1 MKRTSLLILAI
12 LLSLFAAEA
21 QKAPKPIKLF
31 VETEEIAA
39 LKGLD
44 ASLCALSVGDKVKVN
59 DKTCTVLQ
67 DKKGNLYIEADKVD
81 DGLYQGGFPADVTF
95 TEGNHSP
102 LHMRLVPA
110 QLYKEGSFDRL
121 YMPLRAESAVDGK
134 LTFKALCGVLHLN
147 ISGDAALNCIKL
159 EDKSGAYMTGYFDL
173 DAEAGVLKQRKATA
187 AGVYHTIIECSNNG
201 NGIQIDKAGK
211 DFYVV
216 LPVGEYQQGLKV
228 TLTDRKHHTMECDIR
243 PFAIKRGEITS
254 VEKIAYS
261 YPTDQLFSEK
271 FDNMVFGGDRMRGKY
286 YKGFSPIEA
295 NGSIEGSTTGTE
307 RATYLTRHNTPGS
320 CFIQENWKLTPV
332 EEQLISATYLANR
345 NLSEYKSL
353 LRAQEYQGYLGIGV
367 QDSGR
372 GIFHSP
378 AFSEIP
384 DNSEIEISFK
394 FAMEP
399 NPTCNYDLTITNAG
413 VVKEYWVDGIRHTL
427 TASNYPFK
435 NSQSENIVLSRRNFN
450 FAKFTDEE
458 QKHWFDVRL
467 VVGGATKETALR
479 IMAQEMGE
487 KHRNGFYIDDI
498 EVKLLRAV
506 PREKILR
513 IMDYNV
519 QNGIWSVQHDNY
531 NGFVE
536 FMKKEDIDIAIFCEA
551 STIYYDHTN
560 KGSKFEERYLP
571 YKYQPYE
578 KGKTEHLEPT
588 GWKELAAR
596 YGHNYV
602 AIGAHQDNYPVV
614 VTSKYPIVK
623 SVRLGGPEVS
633 HGGIHAQVEVDGE
646 IINIVGFHTW
656 PQAFA
661 MGVKGKEERAK
672 SKLELGGH
680 KTRYDETKLYMERTI
695 LNPEYADQ
703 KHWIITG
710 DMNCPSPLDDATF
723 DMGWDNPRYAGQRFI
738 LENVPQVK
746 DLIKTYN
753 CVDKRDV
760 VISSTMGAGRIDLM
774 YGSERFVKTLIKA
787 KSPRTG
793 FTSGKWDKETHFYK
807 ERGSDHLPVLCDF
820 EWR

>member
-1 MKRTSLLILAI
+1 MKKTSLLIFAL
-12 LLSLFAAEA
+12 LLSIFVAEA

-31 VETEEIAA
+31 VEAEELAA

-44 ASLCALSVGDKVKVN
+44 ASLCTLSVGDKVKVN
-59 DKTCTVLQ
+59 DKTCTVLK

-81 DGLYQGGFPADVTF
+81 DGIYKGGFPDDITF

-102 LHMRLVPA
+102 LHMRLVPS

-121 YMPLRAESAVDGK
+121 YMPLRAENSVDGK

-201 NGIQIDKAGK
+201 NGVQLNKAGK

-216 LPVGEYQQGLKV
+216 LPVGNYTQGLKV
-228 TLTDRKHHTMECDIR
+228 TLTDRKHHTMECDIK

-261 YPTDQLFSEK
+261 YPTNQLFSEK
-271 FDNMVFGGDRMRGKY
+271 FDNMVYGGDRMRGKS
-286 YKGFSPIEA
+286 YKGFSPIPS
-295 NGSIEGSTTGTE
+295 NGVIEGSATGTE
-307 RATYLTRHNTPGS
+307 RAVYLTKFDTPGS
-320 CFIQENWKLTPV
+320 YYMQENWKLTPV
-332 EEQLISATYLANR
+332 EEQLMSITYLTNR
-345 NLSEYKSL
+345 NIAEYKSL
-353 LRAQEYQGYLGIGV
+353 LRVQEYQGYVGVGV

-372 GIFHSP
+372 GTFETP

-384 DNSEIEISFK
+384 DISEIEISFK

-399 NPTCNYDLTITNAG
+399 SPTCNFDLSILNAG
-413 VVKEYWVDGIRHTL
+413 VVKEYWVDGVRHTL
-427 TASNYPFK
+427 TPTNYPFK
-435 NSQSENIVLSRRNFN
+435 KSNVENIVLSTRTFN
-450 FAKFTDEE
+450 FAKFENDEE
-458 QKHWFDVRL
+458 KHWSEVRL
-467 VVGGATKETALR
+467 VVSGATKKTAMR
-479 IMAQEMGE
+479 IMAQKMGE
-487 KHRNGFYIDDI
+487 KQRNGFYIDDI
-498 EVKLLRAV
+498 EVKLLRSV

-519 QNGIWSVQHDNY
+519 QNGIWSVQHENY
-531 NGFVE
+531 DGFVE
-536 FMKKEDIDIAIFCEA
+536 FMKQEDIDIAIFCEA
-551 STIYYDHTN
+551 STIYYDHTS

-588 GWKELAAR
+588 GWIELAAR
-596 YGHNYV
+596 YGHKYV

-614 VTSKYPIVK
+614 VTSKYPIIK

-656 PQAFA
+656 PQAWA
-661 MGVKGKEERAK
+661 MGVRGKDARAK

-680 KTRYDETKLYMERTI
+680 KTRYDETKLFMERTI

-738 LENVPQVK
+738 VENVPQVK

-760 VISSTMGAGRIDLM
+760 VISSTMGSGRIDLM

-787 KSPRTG
+787 KSPRIG
-793 FTSGKWDKETHFYK
+793 FTSGKWDPETKFYK

>member
-1 MKRTSLLILAI
+1 MKRTSLLILTLLFAI
-12 LLSLFAAEA
+12 FAAEA

-44 ASLCALSVGDKVKVN
+44 SSLCTLSVGDEVKVN
-59 DKTCTVLQ
+59 DKTCTVLK
-67 DKKGNLYIEADKVD
+67 DKKGNLYIEADKVE
-81 DGLYQGGFPADVTF
+81 DGIYKGGFPADITF
-95 TEGNHSP
+95 TEGHHSP
-102 LHMRLVPA
+102 LHMRLVPS

-121 YMPLRAESAVDGK
+121 YMPLRAENSVDGK
-134 LTFKALCGVLHLN
+134 LTFKALCGVLRLN
-147 ISGDAALNCIKL
+147 ISGDAALNCVKL

-173 DAEAGVLKQRKATA
+173 DAEAGVLKRRKATA
-187 AGVYHTIIECSNNG
+187 AGVYHTVIECSNNG
-201 NGIQIDKAGK
+201 QGVQLDKAGK

-216 LPVGEYQQGLKV
+216 LPVGNYAEGLKV
-228 TLTDRKHHTMECDIR
+228 TLTDRKHHTMECEIK
-243 PFAIKRGEITS
+243 PFVIKRGEITS
-254 VEKIAYS
+254 AEKIAYS
-261 YPTDQLFSEK
+261 YPADQLFSEK
-271 FDNMVFGGDRMRGKY
+271 FDNMVYGGDRMRGKN
-286 YKGFSPIEA
+286 YKGFSPISSNGVIDGSA
-295 NGSIEGSTTGTE
+295 NGTE
-307 RATYLTRHNTPGS
+307 RAVHLTQYKAPGS
-320 CFIQENWKLTPV
+320 DFMQIKWNLTPM
-332 EEQLISATYLANR
+332 EEQMMSASYLANR
-345 NLSEYKSL
+345 NIAEYQSL
-353 LRAQEYQGYLGIGV
+353 LRVQEYMGYVGVGV

-372 GIFHSP
+372 GIFHTP

-384 DNSEIEISFK
+384 EISEVEISFK

-399 NPTCNYDLTITNAG
+399 SPTCDFDLSILNAG
-413 VVKEYWVDGIRHTL
+413 VIKEYWVDGVRHTL
-427 TASNYPFK
+427 TPLNYPFK
-435 NSQSENIVLSRRNFN
+435 NSQTENIVLNRRNYNFVRFN
-450 FAKFTDEE
+450 DDEM
-458 QKHWFDVRL
+458 KHWFNVRL
-467 VVGGATKETALR
+467 VVSGATKETALR
-479 IMAQEMGE
+479 IMAQQMGD
-487 KHRNGFYIDDI
+487 KQRNGFYIDDI
-498 EVKLLRAV
+498 EVKLLRSV

-551 STIYYDHTN
+551 ATIYYDHTN

-588 GWKELAAR
+588 GWIELAAR
-596 YGHNYV
+596 YGHKYV
-602 AIGAHQDNYPVV
+602 AVGAHQDNYPVV

-623 SVRLGGPEVS
+623 SVRLGGPQVS

-646 IINIVGFHTW
+646 IVNIVGFHTW
-656 PQAFA
+656 PQPWK
-661 MGVKGKEERAK
+661 MGIRGKEARAK
-672 SKLELGGH
+672 SSLELGGH
-680 KTRYDETKLYMERTI
+680 QTRYDETKHFMERTI

-710 DMNCPSPLDDATF
+710 DMNCPSPLDYATF
-723 DMGWDNPRYAGQRFI
+723 DMGWENPRYAGQRFI
-738 LENVPQVK
+738 VENVPQVK

-793 FTSGKWDKETHFYK
+793 FTNGKWDKETHFFK
-807 ERGSDHLPVLCDF
+807 GCGSDHLPVLCDF